1 MSFFRK
7 TPTLISYYWGRF
19 KFHLFESDNL
29 IITWPNFDKGV
40 LLCFF
45 GALCQ
50 VSAIKWYL
58 FSCYSKDNRVWINH
72 DFFFIR
78 ISTVFATLIIFIA
91 LIALSYRYKRN
102 AKFRKFVAYFSPM
115 FFGAV
120 MIYAGYTVGI
130 YSPATI
136 AGFVNIVLIGLVFYS
151 RKIIYGMAVFASIFT
166 LIISY
171 LTFNEIIRYAPVFSD
186 TLTHSEFYHN
196 PFWIKSMAEVYLP
209 ILLVSI
215 LFFEILLSQ
224 WRRREM
230 KIKKMSQTDALTNV
244 FNRRYIGEQLST
256 LESKK
261 KATYAVVLLDL
272 DYFKKINDDYGHEV
286 GDEVLQRVATILCT
300 TTRIQDVVGR
310 FGGEE
315 FILILKDQ
323 NLQQAIEIA
332 ERCRKIIEQEE
343 FVLET
348 GETLKTSASFG
359 VALAQENAKKEH
371 TIRMADRALYL
382 AKQRGRNQ
390 VRHYLE
396 LELNLNPAV

>member
-1 MSFFRK
+1 M
-7 TPTLISYYWGRF
+7 SYYS
-19 KFHLFESDNL
+19 E
-29 IITWPNFDKGV
+29 
-40 LLCFF
+40 
-45 GALCQ
+45 
-50 VSAIKWYL
+50 
-58 FSCYSKDNRVWINH
+58 DNRVWINH
-72 DFFFIR
+72 DFFFVR
-78 ISTVFATLIIFIA
+78 FTTVVVTLIIFIGM
-91 LIALSYRYKRN
+91 IVLSHRYKHN
-102 AKFRKFVAYFSPM
+102 AKFRQFIAYFSPI
-115 FFGAV
+115 FFGTV
-120 MIYAGYTVGI
+120 MIYAGYTVGM

-151 RKIIYGMAVFASIFT
+151 RKIIYGIAMFASIFT
-166 LIISY
+166 VIISY
-171 LTFNEIIRYAPVFSD
+171 LTFNGFIRYAPVFSD
-186 TLTHSEFYHN
+186 NLTHSEFYLN

-209 ILLVSI
+209 ILLTSI

-256 LESKK
+256 LENKK
-261 KATYAVVLLDL
+261 KVTYAVVLLDL
-272 DYFKKINDDYGHEV
+272 DYFKKINDDYGHET
-286 GDEVLQRVATILCT
+286 GDVVLQRVATILCT

-343 FVLET
+343 FELET
-348 GETLKTSASFG
+348 GEILKTSASFG
-359 VALAQENAKKEH
+359 VALSEENTKKEQ

-382 AKQRGRNQ
+382 AKQKGRNQ

-396 LELNLNPAV
+396 LNLKPAV

>member
-7 TPTLISYYWGRF
+7 IPLLIFHYWGRF
-19 KFHLFESDNL
+19 KFHLLESDNL
-29 IITWPNFDKGV
+29 IINWSNFDKGV

-45 GALCQ
+45 GAFCQ
-50 VSAIKWYL
+50 LSALKWYL
-58 FSCYSKDNRVWINH
+58 FSCYSEENRVWINH
-72 DFFFIR
+72 DFFITRITTLFI
-78 ISTVFATLIIFIA
+78 TLGIFIG
-91 LIALSYRYKRN
+91 LIALSHRYKRN
-102 AKFRKFVAYFSPM
+102 EKFRQFITYFSPM
-115 FFGAV
+115 FFGGV
-120 MIYAGYTVGI
+120 MIYAGYTVGMF
-130 YSPATI
+130 SPATI
-136 AGFVNIVLIGLVFYS
+136 SGFINIVLIGLVYYP
-151 RKIIYGMAVFASIFT
+151 RKIIYSIAVFASIFT
-166 LIISY
+166 MIISY
-171 LTFNEIIRYAPVFSD
+171 LTFNGVIRYAPVFSD
-186 TLTHSEFYHN
+186 ALTHSEFYHN

-209 ILLVSI
+209 ILLVSF

-230 KIKKMSQTDALTNV
+230 EIKKMSQTDALTNV
-244 FNRRYIGEQLST
+244 FNRRYIGEELSS

-272 DYFKKINDDYGHEV
+272 DYFKKINDDYGHET
-286 GDEVLQRVATILCT
+286 GDAVLQRVATILCT

-343 FVLET
+343 FELET
-348 GETLKTSASFG
+348 GEILKTSASFG
-359 VALAQENAKKEH
+359 VALSQANAKKEH

-382 AKQRGRNQ
+382 AKQKGRNQ

-396 LELNLNPAV
+396 LNLKPAV